1 MQSFKPKRILAAVLA
16 IALTA
21 LLPACG
27 ASDNNAPATSDAATA
42 ASTGE
47 TTATAEPEK
56 TQSSLTRVDE
66 PATLTWLAVESPDW
80 PLSDDI
86 ETWKKI
92 TEATNVTVKWVPM
105 AQADWQSVYSV
116 TMAAG
121 KDSWP
126 DLVTNK
132 TLALNNDGRAGA
144 YIQLDTLL
152 KEKMPNVLDQLMK
165 DPSSFIQLA
174 DAQDNHIYSIA
185 RMGQSRNAK
194 SWMIR
199 KDWLDACGL
208 KEPETIDEFTEALR
222 AFKKQDPGKAGK
234 NNIPLV
240 IRDGIASFYPNI
252 MCSYGMHSTIY
263 TRDPSTGVCQVNAQ
277 KDEFREMCNWLHLL
291 YTEGLLDPEFATAD
305 MARWESYINNSYAGA
320 ALDYTVRTD
329 QFTNIIRNPSS
340 DAVAAGAKP
349 IENAEFIGLVP
360 LAGPQG
366 KRGIM
371 TNSTMNFDNS
381 VAITTACKNVD
392 AACALLN
399 YIYSEEGTELTSWG
413 IDGVSYN
420 GVDGN
425 GNPNW
430 VEDLGATGQYSIQKT
445 AKYGIQQPFMARVVT
460 DAEIVLAF
468 GPLSMQALE
477 KNRPYWEPLHGYGKL
492 DAADDEQLST
502 YWADLGTTI
511 IQAVAEFTTGARKL
525 DDAGWQKFQDDLK
538 KMNVEKVNE
547 LYTKMRN
554 QGNEAAKERLAALG
568 VNEVPQ
574 NLLDY

>member
-1 MQSFKPKRILAAVLA
+1 MQSTKMKRFPALFLALAVA
-16 IALTA
+16 ASMA
-21 LLPACG
+21 ACG
-27 ASDNNAPATSDAATA
+27 GSSSGTLPGGSTKTSAGADSTA
-42 ASTGE
+42 AASE
-47 TTATAEPEK
+47 PSDSLIRVAEP
-56 TQSSLTRVDE
+56 V
-66 PATLTWLAVESPDW
+66 TLTWLAVESPDW

-121 KDSWP
+121 QANWP

-132 TLALNNDGRAGA
+132 TTTLNEDGRAGA
-144 YIQLDTLL
+144 YIALDTLL
-152 KEKMPNVLDQLMK
+152 KEKMPNVMDQLMV
-165 DPSSFIQLA
+165 DPASFIMLA
-174 DAQDNHIYSIA
+174 DAQDNHIYSVA

-208 KEPETIDEFTEALR
+208 KEPETLDEFTDALR
-222 AFKKQDPGKAGK
+222 AFKQKDPGGAGK

-240 IRDGIASFYPNI
+240 IRDGIASLYPNI
-252 MCSYGMHSTIY
+252 MCTFGMHSTIY
-263 TRDPSTGVCQVNAQ
+263 TRDPATGQCEVNAL
-277 KDEFREMCNWLHLL
+277 KPEFREMCQWLNTL

-305 MARWESYINNSYAGA
+305 KARWESYINNSYAGA
-320 ALDYTVRTD
+320 TMDFTVRTD
-329 QFTNIIRNPSS
+329 QFTNGIKNPSS
-340 DAVAAGAKP
+340 DAVAAGVKP
-349 IENAEFIGLVP
+349 VENAQLIGLAP

-399 YIYSEEGTELTSWG
+399 YIYSEEGTRLTSWG
-413 IDGVSYN
+413 IDGVSYK
-420 GVDGN
+420 GLDKN
-425 GNPNW
+425 GNPVW
-430 VEDLGATGQYSIQKT
+430 IDDLGAAGQYSIQKT

-468 GPLSMQALE
+468 GPLSMEALE
-477 KNRPYWEPLHGYGKL
+477 KNRPYWEPQHGFGKL
-492 DAADDEQLST
+492 EAEDDQQLGT
-502 YWADLGTTI
+502 YWADLGSGI

-525 DDAGWQKFQDDLK
+525 DNAGWQKFQDDLK

-554 QGNEAAKERLAALG
+554 QGNEVAKERLAALG
-568 VNEVPQ
+568 ITEIPQ
-574 NLLDY
+574 DLLDY